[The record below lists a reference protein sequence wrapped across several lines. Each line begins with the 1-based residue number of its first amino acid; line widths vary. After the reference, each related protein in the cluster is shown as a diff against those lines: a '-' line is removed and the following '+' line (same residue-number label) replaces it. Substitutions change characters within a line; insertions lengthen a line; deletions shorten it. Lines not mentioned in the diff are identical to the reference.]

1 MQCSISLK
9 AVVIFIDAMHNEESN
24 RKKPKKVEGRSLRK
38 WCFAFAIIIVVRVL
52 VGVEPQK
59 MIMKGACDEDSNRE
73 EGKKYLEFEGG
84 GILLLPF
91 YRFW

>member
-1 MQCSISLK
+1 MQCI
-9 AVVIFIDAMHNEESN
+9 
-24 RKKPKKVEGRSLRK
+24 RK

-59 MIMKGACDEDSNRE
+59 MIMQGACDEDSNRE
-73 EGKKYLEFEGG
+73 EGG